1 MEGKY
6 LSNLARKVVEQQQ
19 AEQSV
24 RIKRQVKIKKSWLTP
39 GEKIIGVVFA
49 GMVCFG
55 SIHLI
60 SNQSKL
66 YEANKD
72 LQIVQDKINEQEKVN
87 EDLKVQV
94 SELSS
99 YDRIFAKAKEVGL
112 IKDENNVKVVQK
124 K

>member
-1 MEGKY
+1 
-6 LSNLARKVVEQQQ
+6 LSNLARKVLEQQQ
-19 AEQSV
+19 TEQKV
-24 RIKRQVKIKKSWLTP
+24 QIKREVKIKKSWLTP

-99 YDRIFAKAKEVGL
+99 YDRIFAKAKKMGL

>member
-1 MEGKY
+1 M
-6 LSNLARKVVEQQQ
+6 SNLARKVLEQQQ

-24 RIKRQVKIKKSWLTP
+24 QIKRKVKIKKSWLTP
-39 GEKIIGVVFA
+39 GEKIIGVTFA

-55 SIHLI
+55 AIHLI
-60 SNQSKL
+60 SNQSQI

-72 LQIVQDKINEQEKVN
+72 LQVVQDKITEQQKVN

-99 YDRIFAKAKEVGL
+99 YDRIFAKAKKMGL
-112 IKDENNVKVVQK
+112 VKDENNVKVVQNK
-124 K
+124 

>member
-1 MEGKY
+1 M
-6 LSNLARKVVEQQQ
+6 SNLARKVLEQQQ
-19 AEQSV
+19 TEQKV
-24 RIKRQVKIKKSWLTP
+24 QIKREVKIKKSWLTP

-99 YDRIFAKAKEVGL
+99 YDRIFAKAKELGL

>member
-1 MEGKY
+1 M
-6 LSNLARKVVEQQQ
+6 SNLARKVLEQQQ

-24 RIKRQVKIKKSWLTP
+24 QIKRQVKIKKSWLTP
-39 GEKIIGVVFA
+39 GEKIIGVAFA

-55 SIHLI
+55 AIHLI
-60 SNQSKL
+60 SNQSNI
-66 YEANKD
+66 YEANKE
-72 LQIVQDKINEQEKVN
+72 LQTVQEKINEQEKVN
-87 EDLKVQV
+87 GDLKVQV

-99 YDRIFAKAKEVGL
+99 YDRIFAKAKEMGL

>member
-1 MEGKY
+1 
-6 LSNLARKVVEQQQ
+6 LSNLARKVLEQQQ

-24 RIKRQVKIKKSWLTP
+24 EIKRQVKIKKSWLTP

-55 SIHLI
+55 AIHLV
-60 SNQSKL
+60 SNQSKI

-72 LQIVQDKINEQEKVN
+72 LQLVQDKITEQEKVN
-87 EDLKVQV
+87 GDLKVQV

-99 YDRIFAKAKEVGL
+99 YDRIFAKAKEMGL
-112 IKDENNVKVVQK
+112 VKDENNVKVVQQK
-124 K
+124 

>member
-1 MEGKY
+1 
-6 LSNLARKVVEQQQ
+6 LSNLARKVLEQQQ
-19 AEQSV
+19 TEQKV
-24 RIKRQVKIKKSWLTP
+24 QIKREVKIKKSWLTP

-99 YDRIFAKAKEVGL
+99 YDRIFAKAKELGL